1 MLLQLGWI
9 HSGIGP
15 PAIHRGSPSARN
27 HLRST
32 CDVAAVGARTPV
44 GINRI
49 AALCTMMTRNNWRRF
64 VGSWTVSPINS
75 SEKARLT
82 GGGDRG
88 SGTVPVSDVIMAL
101 ISLEKP
107 TSPERIPVDGNHPPA
122 LRLNL
127 VSDPSCIEEVHSD
140 ADRQSSGDRQ
150 QDCRAHTAI
159 LSELEKRRN
168 WKITGCRCG

>member
-1 MLLQLGWI
+1 MPLQLGWI

-15 PAIHRGSPSARN
+15 LAIHRGRPSPRN
-27 HLRST
+27 HLRSS
-32 CDVAAVGARTPV
+32 CDVAAVGTRTPV

-49 AALCTMMTRNNWRRF
+49 AALCTMMTRNNPRRF

-127 VSDPSCIEEVHSD
+127 VFDPSFIEEVHSD
-140 ADRQSSGDRQ
+140 ADRQSNDDRQ
-150 QDCRAHTAI
+150 PDCRGHSAI
-159 LSELEKRRN
+159 LRELEKQRN
-168 WKITGCRCG
+168 CKITGCRCG